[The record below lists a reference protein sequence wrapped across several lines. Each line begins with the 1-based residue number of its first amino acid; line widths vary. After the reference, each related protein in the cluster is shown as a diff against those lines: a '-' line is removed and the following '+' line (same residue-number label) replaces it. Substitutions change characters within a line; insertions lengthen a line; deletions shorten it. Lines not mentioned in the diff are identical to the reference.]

1 MKKRT
6 ITIAISLLA
15 CIALLGVGFASW
27 IITNDAGDE
36 ANGNVQVDTVTNDSI
51 ELLNASAT
59 DVVFGPISGQGG
71 WLSTAGTKT
80 EQLTTTVTVKV
91 SKADYYVNGT
101 DGDTKLK
108 GLKVKL
114 AVVDKAS
121 DGFAAALAAG
131 YVAAAPYT
139 SETMFTFNA
148 SLAEGKFT
156 AVEDSEDSNKMTLTF
171 QIAFAWGT
179 KFNGTNPSAFYN
191 TKTATDTSDEAS
203 LTWAQHAE
211 KHLGQL
217 NTYLTGVTFK
227 VTVTPSRTAA

>member
-59 DVVFGPISGQGG
+59 DVVFGPKSGQTG
-71 WLSTAGTKT
+71 WLSTAGTTT

-114 AVVDKAS
+114 AVVDNATG
-121 DGFAAALAAG
+121 GFSKALAAK
-131 YVAAAPYT
+131 YVAETPYA
-139 SETMFTFNA
+139 SEAMFILNA
-148 SLAEGKFT
+148 ELAEGKFT
-156 AVEDSEDSNKMTLTF
+156 AAVDSENVTLTF
-171 QIAFAWGT
+171 QITFAWGT

-191 TKTATDTSDEAS
+191 TKTATDTSGEDS

-217 NTYLTGVTFK
+217 NTYLTGVKFK

>member
-59 DVVFGPISGQGG
+59 DVVFGPKSGQTG

-131 YVAAAPYT
+131 YVAAAPYA
-139 SETMFTFNA
+139 SEAMFTLNTE
-148 SLAEGKFT
+148 LAEGKFT
-156 AVEDSEDSNKMTLTF
+156 AAVDSENVILTF
-171 QIAFAWGT
+171 QITFAWGT